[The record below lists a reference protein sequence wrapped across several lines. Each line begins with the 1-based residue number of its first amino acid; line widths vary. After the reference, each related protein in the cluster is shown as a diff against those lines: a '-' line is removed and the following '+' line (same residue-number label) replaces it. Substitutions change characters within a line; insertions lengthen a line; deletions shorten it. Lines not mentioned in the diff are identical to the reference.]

1 MIELNLVA
9 NTEPEKRI
17 LEYLQYNVSE
27 TLADKINNGTPFE
40 KDGKPLINKKTLSSF
55 IKYACDEARK
65 LAEKGASSACI
76 DDATVYGW
84 AIHYFEEE
92 SIEGTL
98 YTIDGEEYKPV
109 VIKPKTTQK
118 STYTP
123 TSTAKPK
130 PQNLQFS
137 IFDKIEETD
146 IKDTTNDTSTVE
158 SDTNDDESD
167 TPTEEEIQ
175 EAMKIVAEEESQ
187 QVKPTTVKEQPKGN
201 QTYRDYMLYQSE
213 RPTAVV
219 ALRLGDFYEVF
230 GDNAVML
237 GNEIGLTIT
246 SRDVGLESRIPMI
259 GFPYHAAENYFA
271 KIVKRHDL
279 YIIENPYDTQFIQCV
294 NYADN
299 RLIDEDT
306 GEILCDDLTEA
317 DMRKFDGDIEE
328 PDELFTDNKP
338 TNTLAPNNEII
349 AKLKAIFGDTFIVR

>member
-1 MIELNLVA
+1 MKINLTATNKQEEL
-9 NTEPEKRI
+9 I
-17 LEYLQYNVSE
+17 LEYLQENASE

-40 KDGKPLINKKTLSSF
+40 KDGKSLINKKTLSGF
-55 IKYACDEARK
+55 MKYACDEARK
-65 LAEKGASSACI
+65 FTEKGASSACV

-84 AIHYFEEE
+84 ATHYFEED
-92 SIEGTL
+92 SIEETL

-109 VIKPKTTQK
+109 VAKPKTSQK

-137 IFDKIEETD
+137 IFDRLDETD
-146 IKDTTNDTSTVE
+146 VKDTVNDTSTAE
-158 SDTNDDESD
+158 SVTKDDDSD
-167 TPTEEEIQ
+167 MPAEEKIQ
-175 EAMKIVAEEESQ
+175 EAMRIVAEEESQ
-187 QVKPTTVKEQPKGN
+187 QIKPTAVKEQQKGN

-294 NYADN
+294 NYVDN

-306 GEILCDDLTEA
+306 GEILCDDLTED
-317 DMRKFDGDIEE
+317 DMRKFDGDVEE
-328 PDELFTDNKP
+328 PQEIYEPEHSAVD
-338 TNTLAPNNEII
+338 NEII
-349 AKLKAIFGDTFIVR
+349 AKLKAVLGDTFIVR

>member
-1 MIELNLVA
+1 MKINLTVA
-9 NTEPEKRI
+9 NRQEELI
-17 LEYLQYNVSE
+17 LHYLENNASE
-27 TLADKINNGTPFE
+27 MLADKINNGTPFE
-40 KDGKPLINKKTLSSF
+40 KDGKPLLNKKTLAGF
-55 IKYACDEARK
+55 MKYACDEARK
-65 LAEKGASSACI
+65 LAEKGASSACV

-92 SIEGTL
+92 SIEETL

-109 VIKPKTTQK
+109 VAKPKTTQK

-123 TSTAKPK
+123 TSAAKPK

-137 IFDKIEETD
+137 IFDRLDETD
-146 IKDTTNDTSTVE
+146 VKDTVNDISTAE
-158 SDTNDDESD
+158 SDTNADDSD
-167 TPTEEEIQ
+167 MPTEEEMQ
-175 EAMKIVAEEESQ
+175 EAMQIVAEEESQ
-187 QVKPTTVKEQPKGN
+187 QIKPSPIKEQLKGN

-230 GDNAVML
+230 GNNAVTL
-237 GNEIGLTIT
+237 GNELSLTIT
-246 SRDVGLESRIPMI
+246 SRDVGLKDRIPMV

-306 GEILCDDLTEA
+306 GEILCDDLTED
-317 DMRKFDGDIEE
+317 DMRKFDGDVEE
-328 PDELFTDNKP
+328 PQEIYKP
-338 TNTLAPNNEII
+338 EPPAVDNEII
-349 AKLKAIFGDTFIVR
+349 AKLKAVLGDSFIVR

>member
-1 MIELNLVA
+1 MKINLTATNKQEEL
-9 NTEPEKRI
+9 I
-17 LEYLQYNVSE
+17 LHYLENNASE

-40 KDGKPLINKKTLSSF
+40 KDGKPLINKKTLSGF
-55 IKYACDEARK
+55 MKYACDEARK
-65 LAEKGASSACI
+65 LAEKGASSACV

-98 YTIDGEEYKPV
+98 YTIDGAEYKPV
-109 VIKPKTTQK
+109 VAKAKTTQK

-123 TSTAKPK
+123 TSSSKPK

-137 IFDKIEETD
+137 IFDRLDETD
-146 IKDTTNDTSTVE
+146 VEDTVNDTLTVE
-158 SDTNDDESD
+158 SDTNDGDSD
-167 TPTEEEIQ
+167 MPTVEEMQ
-175 EAMKIVAEEESQ
+175 EAMQIIAEEKSQ

-237 GNEIGLTIT
+237 GNDLELTIT
-246 SRDVGLESRIPMI
+246 SRDIGLENRIPMI

-306 GEILCDDLTEA
+306 GEILCDDLTED

-328 PDELFTDNKP
+328 PQEIYEPEHSAVD
-338 TNTLAPNNEII
+338 NEII
-349 AKLKAIFGDTFIVR
+349 AKLKAVLGDTFIVR